1 MDDKEFA
8 GIVNSTKPIVLSA
21 IKKHLDSHY
30 FHSIDDIVQETY
42 LRAYRSL
49 LKNSFRGDSSME
61 TWLYAI
67 ARNESLRMM
76 KKINREEMKVRKKAQ
91 KMDEMALKKQAEE
104 RDDVNIKKID
114 LKRTISILPEKYR
127 RVMELVSLGF
137 SEKQIADELS
147 LKKGTVKSR
156 IFRGKFLL
164 QRIIAGGV
172 KNDN

>member
-21 IKKHLDSHY
+21 IKKY
-30 FHSIDDIVQETY
+30 VATQYYHSIDDIVQETY

-49 LKNSFRGDSSME
+49 IKNSFRGESSMG

-76 KKINREEMKVRKKAQ
+76 KKLNMEELKIKKKAR
-91 KMDEMALKKQAEE
+91 KMDDIISEKQAE
-104 RDDVNIKKID
+104 RDDINIKRID
-114 LKRTISILPEKYR
+114 LKRTIDGLPEKYKG
-127 RVMELVSLGF
+127 VMELVSLGF

-156 IFRGKFLL
+156 IFRGKSLL
-164 QRIIAGGV
+164 QRLIAGGAR
-172 KNDN
+172 NDN

>member
-8 GIVNSTKPIVLSA
+8 GIVNLTKPIVLSA
-21 IKKHLDSHY
+21 IKKYVDAQY
-30 FHSIDDIVQETY
+30 FHSIDDVVQETY

-49 LKNSFRGDSSME
+49 VKNSFRGNSSLE

-76 KKINREEMKVRKKAQ
+76 KKLNREEIKLKKKAL
-91 KMDEMALKKQAEE
+91 KMDELALEKSSEE
-104 RDDVNIKKID
+104 KDDINDKRID
-114 LKRTISILPEKYR
+114 LKRTISNLPDKYR

-137 SEKQIADELS
+137 SEKQIANELS

-156 IFRGKFLL
+156 VFRGKFLL
-164 QRIIAGGV
+164 QRIIAGGA
-172 KNDN
+172 KNDS